1 MKKWLL
7 ALLLLSPTAVKAE
20 LVTPQFTQG
29 SMNSTTTTT
38 QEITETI
45 EITTYGSA
53 LNKWSGDNITHTS
66 TSSGGIADSDS
77 VFNMTT
83 AGSDFS
89 LEVITRAASQVL
101 EVTEIE
107 REIDTTS
114 TTVSLSVFSQ
124 YEFQHMLK
132 REKPTILQT
141 LWQRLQ
147 ETLQIKPSSSKIM
160 EHLRDKSSDQTSRVT
175 DRR

>member
-7 ALLLLSPTAVKAE
+7 TLLLLTPTAVKAE

-29 SMNSTTTTT
+29 SMNATTTTT
-38 QEITETI
+38 QEITE
-45 EITTYGSA
+45 EITTTTYGSA

-83 AGSDFS
+83 AGSDFT
-89 LEVITRAASQVL
+89 LEIVTRAASQVL
-101 EVTEIE
+101 EITEID
-107 REIDTTS
+107 REIDTSS

-124 YEFQHMLK
+124 
-132 REKPTILQT
+132 
-141 LWQRLQ
+141 
-147 ETLQIKPSSSKIM
+147 
-160 EHLRDKSSDQTSRVT
+160 
-175 DRR
+175 

>member
-1 MKKWLL
+1 MKKWILT
-7 ALLLLSPTAVKAE
+7 LLLLSPTAVKAE

-38 QEITETI
+38 QEVVEEIT
-45 EITTYGSA
+45 ITTYGSA

-89 LEVITRAASQVL
+89 LEIITRAASQVL

-107 REIDTTS
+107 REIDTSS

-124 YEFQHMLK
+124 
-132 REKPTILQT
+132 
-141 LWQRLQ
+141 
-147 ETLQIKPSSSKIM
+147 
-160 EHLRDKSSDQTSRVT
+160 
-175 DRR
+175 

>member
-7 ALLLLSPTAVKAE
+7 LFLLASPSVARAA

-29 SMNSTTTTT
+29 SLNTTTTTT
-38 QEITETI
+38 QEIVE
-45 EITTYGSA
+45 EITTTTYGSA

-66 TSSGGIADSDS
+66 ASSGGIADSDS

-83 AGSDFS
+83 AGSDFT

-101 EVTEIE
+101 SVTEID

-124 YEFQHMLK
+124 
-132 REKPTILQT
+132 
-141 LWQRLQ
+141 
-147 ETLQIKPSSSKIM
+147 
-160 EHLRDKSSDQTSRVT
+160 
-175 DRR
+175 

>member
-7 ALLLLSPTAVKAE
+7 TLLLLSPTAVKAE

-29 SMNSTTTTT
+29 SMNSTTTTVQEVT
-38 QEITETI
+38 EEITT
-45 EITTYGSA
+45 TTYGSA

-66 TSSGGIADSDS
+66 ATSGGIADSDS

-83 AGSDFS
+83 AGSDFT

-107 REIDTTS
+107 REIDTSS

-124 YEFQHMLK
+124 
-132 REKPTILQT
+132 
-141 LWQRLQ
+141 
-147 ETLQIKPSSSKIM
+147 
-160 EHLRDKSSDQTSRVT
+160 
-175 DRR
+175 

>member
-7 ALLLLSPTAVKAE
+7 TLLLLSPTAVKAE

-29 SMNSTTTTT
+29 SMNSTTTTVQEVT
-38 QEITETI
+38 EEITT
-45 EITTYGSA
+45 TTYGSA

-66 TSSGGIADSDS
+66 ASSGGIADSDS

-83 AGSDFS
+83 AGSDFT
-89 LEVITRAASQVL
+89 LEIVTRAASQVL

-124 YEFQHMLK
+124 
-132 REKPTILQT
+132 
-141 LWQRLQ
+141 
-147 ETLQIKPSSSKIM
+147 
-160 EHLRDKSSDQTSRVT
+160 
-175 DRR
+175 